1 MDRKLKMP
9 TKRSYVGNDLG
20 SKAARNY
27 LSSMPKV
34 ELGSKEHIAG
44 SAAAIGAGAYFVNK
58 KPKPK
63 SKGLKTPT
71 AKSMKK
77 IDSRLANTHR
87 LYSAAANKV
96 AMESGK
102 TKPTLGY
109 NPKTGTMTKEPR
121 FDANRFNQINKSF
134 MSGKPQTKSVP
145 DVRSAQLGN
154 RMRRVDAAMD
164 KPKNKVIRTMGKIL
178 NVVRG
183 ASAIGALSYAASST
197 PVGDATMDGKKY
209 KNYKMTLNK

>member
-1 MDRKLKMP
+1 MKVVFYDRDGKMKKSP
-9 TKRSYVGNDLG
+9 STGDKIGLGLVGASG
-20 SKAARNY
+20 VAAY
-27 LSSMPKV
+27 
-34 ELGSKEHIAG
+34 
-44 SAAAIGAGAYFVNK
+44 AANK
-58 KPKPK
+58 KSKPK

-164 KPKNKVIRTMGKIL
+164 NPKNKLIKTMGKIL
-178 NVVRG
+178 NATRAASVVG
-183 ASAIGALSYAASST
+183 AVSYAASST